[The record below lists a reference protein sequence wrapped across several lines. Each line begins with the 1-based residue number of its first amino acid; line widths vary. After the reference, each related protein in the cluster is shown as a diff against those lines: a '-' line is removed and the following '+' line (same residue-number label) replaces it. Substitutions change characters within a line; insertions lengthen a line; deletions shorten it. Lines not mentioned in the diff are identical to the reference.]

1 MRSLFV
7 AAPTIRT
14 GSVGTYENKARFKL
28 GPFITTSEFF
38 RRRHILLRVKDKEG
52 SERHGTT
59 GVALKGCVG
68 SDKAQSFEERLTHR
82 TYYRGQVSGEVL
94 VRVAGG
100 QEEGDNTLDEDS
112 VVSTVSH
119 THSPVALCSCC
130 VAARVLRVSSI
141 SDVGSQ
147 FVRCLHPHSPHR
159 TASEQ
164 DYEQMKSKGEIDDE
178 NNSDDEDAMLL
189 EEDDA
194 APADMEPEP
203 EPEPEDSED

>member
-1 MRSLFV
+1 VRSLFV

-119 THSPVALCSCC
+119 THTHTHTLTARAVWPLVCSASRLSPTSALSSFVAFTRLT
-130 VAARVLRVSSI
+130 A
-141 SDVGSQ
+141 
-147 FVRCLHPHSPHR
+147 PPPNR
-159 TASEQ
+159 TTN
-164 DYEQMKSKGEIDDE
+164 K
-178 NNSDDEDAMLL
+178 
-189 EEDDA
+189 
-194 APADMEPEP
+194 
-203 EPEPEDSED
+203 

>member
-1 MRSLFV
+1 VRSLFV

-119 THSPVALCSCC
+119 THTHTHTHTHLPPCTRAVWPLVCSASRVYLRRRLSVRSLPSPALT
-130 VAARVLRVSSI
+130 A
-141 SDVGSQ
+141 
-147 FVRCLHPHSPHR
+147 PPPNR
-159 TASEQ
+159 TTN
-164 DYEQMKSKGEIDDE
+164 K
-178 NNSDDEDAMLL
+178 
-189 EEDDA
+189 
-194 APADMEPEP
+194 
-203 EPEPEDSED
+203 

>member
-1 MRSLFV
+1 VRSLFV

-119 THSPVALCSCC
+119 THTHTHTLTCRPVLVLCGRSCAPRL
-130 VAARVLRVSSI
+130 VSI

-147 FVRCLHPHSPHR
+147 FVRCLRPHSPHR
-159 TASEQ
+159 LRT
-164 DYEQMKSKGEIDDE
+164 GLRTNEIQG
-178 NNSDDEDAMLL
+178 
-189 EEDDA
+189 
-194 APADMEPEP
+194 
-203 EPEPEDSED
+203 

>member
-119 THSPVALCSCC
+119 THTHTHLPPWPLVCSASRVYLRRRLSVRSLPSPALT
-130 VAARVLRVSSI
+130 A
-141 SDVGSQ
+141 
-147 FVRCLHPHSPHR
+147 PPPNR
-159 TASEQ
+159 TTN
-164 DYEQMKSKGEIDDE
+164 K
-178 NNSDDEDAMLL
+178 
-189 EEDDA
+189 
-194 APADMEPEP
+194 
-203 EPEPEDSED
+203 

>member
-1 MRSLFV
+1 VRSLFV

-119 THSPVALCSCC
+119 THTHTHTHTHRAVWPLVCSASRVYLRRRLSVRSLPSPALT
-130 VAARVLRVSSI
+130 A
-141 SDVGSQ
+141 
-147 FVRCLHPHSPHR
+147 PPPNR
-159 TASEQ
+159 TTN
-164 DYEQMKSKGEIDDE
+164 K
-178 NNSDDEDAMLL
+178 
-189 EEDDA
+189 
-194 APADMEPEP
+194 
-203 EPEPEDSED
+203 